1 MTPSKSCTPCT
12 PVAWS
17 TRCMA
22 IVHLVLML
30 ALSFAAAGP
39 SRADTCGADGE
50 RPCGLT
56 ERIPSCDLNLSEGG
70 GRCYRAACGAEGQRG
85 CGPTERVM
93 FDFLLQLPVPKACDA
108 NLVAD
113 ILKNQCVHPACGRE
127 GQRACTIPER
137 LPSCDVNL
145 FESSGRCLR
154 PGNCGRAGQPPCD
167 LTVRG
172 PLFRCD
178 ANLVGR
184 NGVCMRP
191 GSVDTQ
197 TAATGGTSPAPAP
210 APVPAAALPPP
221 PRPAPPPPPPAAAPP
236 APTQAAGSL
245 EIDTDRPG
253 SDLHGF
259 NVAQANPAMCQS
271 SCTNDAQCVAWTYV
285 KPGIQG
291 PAPRCYLKNAVP
303 ASTRNACCVS
313 GAKASSP
320 LVRSLR

>member
-1 MTPSKSCTPCT
+1 MTHSMTQSPRTQ
-12 PVAWS
+12 VAWP

-22 IVHLVLML
+22 IVRLVLML
-30 ALSFAAAGP
+30 ALPFAVAEPA
-39 SRADTCGADGE
+39 RADTCGADGE

-184 NGVCMRP
+184 NGVCMRS
-191 GSVDTQ
+191 GSLDTQ

-210 APVPAAALPPP
+210 AP
-221 PRPAPPPPPPAAAPP
+221 
-236 APTQAAGSL
+236 APTQAAGGL

-253 SDLHGF
+253 NDIHGF

-303 ASTRNACCVS
+303 VSTRNACCVS
-313 GAKASSP
+313 GAKVSSP

>member
-1 MTPSKSCTPCT
+1 MTHSKTPQSRTRFAWPS
-12 PVAWS
+12 AW
-17 TRCMA
+17 CAMA
-22 IVHLVLML
+22 RPVLML
-30 ALSFAAAGP
+30 ALALAAAG
-39 SRADTCGADGE
+39 SARADFCGADGE

-70 GRCYRAACGAEGQRG
+70 GRCFRAACGAEGQRG
-85 CGPTERVM
+85 CGPFERVM

-113 ILKNQCVHPACGRE
+113 ILKNQCVHPTCGRE

-137 LPSCDVNL
+137 MPSCDINL
-145 FESSGRCLR
+145 FESNGRCLR

-191 GSVDTQ
+191 GSVESQ
-197 TAATGGTSPAPAP
+197 TAATGGMSPAPAPAP
-210 APVPAAALPPP
+210 APVPATA
-221 PRPAPPPPPPAAAPP
+221 PPAAP
-236 APTQAAGSL
+236 QSAGGI

-253 SDLHGF
+253 NDMHGF
-259 NVAQANPAMCQS
+259 NVAQANPAMCQA

-303 ASTRNACCVS
+303 AATRNACCAS
-313 GAKASSP
+313 GTKRSAA
-320 LVRSLR
+320 LVRPLR